1 MYNRILSAALIG
13 MDVVPVRVEADVSD
27 GLPQFTMVGYLTSQV
42 REAEDRVRTSF
53 RNAGFA
59 LPPKH
64 ITVNMLFYE
73 VRSLHH
79 SVTCTKPL
87 SLLNCFV
94 FSGKMLFKNLSL
106 VSFYYTDIFCSACFC
121 GVNPCNCIFHD
132 EAFLRRKAQQFGS
145 F

>member
-64 ITVNMLFYE
+64 ITVNMSP
-73 VRSLHH
+73 R
-79 SVTCTKPL
+79 
-87 SLLNCFV
+87 
-94 FSGKMLFKNLSL
+94 
-106 VSFYYTDIFCSACFC
+106 
-121 GVNPCNCIFHD
+121 
-132 EAFLRRKAQQFGS
+132 
-145 F
+145 